1 MNAKLIP
8 SAGDRRSLR
17 SALTRTYLALIW
29 LAVGVSSVLLTI
41 LGMMALRGSLQ
52 QNLQVIAR
60 SMSYNVTA
68 AVVFQDRPA
77 IYSAIAAMGDAS
89 LSEVADVSIA
99 DAKGNV
105 LATWHHAGVDSAQR
119 AAMVSGADWLV
130 PPPLTVPILH
140 VNAELGHL
148 TLTAYGASLWKFL
161 QHGLAW
167 LAVAFLLS
175 ALCVMY
181 FARKFAGNIV
191 SPLHNM
197 AQITRTICVERAF
210 NKRVPAEP
218 VTELND
224 LVNDFNQLLSTLNSW
239 EHKNQVEY
247 ARLIKQA
254 TRDDLTGLVKR
265 GTFDEHL
272 RVMVDEAAVLGKRL
286 GVLFIDVNEFKQIN
300 DSFGHAAGDAVLV
313 GVAKK
318 IRAGL
323 REGDLAARIGGDE
336 FAVLLAHIHAA
347 NDPAQVVER
356 LRASLK
362 DPLTA
367 PDAGRLEVSISV
379 GVALYPDDADTATG
393 LLHAA
398 DTAMYNV
405 KRSRGPG
412 HAPHAGEHAPADY

>member
-1 MNAKLIP
+1 MNATSIP
-8 SAGDRRSLR
+8 AAGEQRSLR
-17 SALTRTYLALIW
+17 SALTRTYLALMW
-29 LAVGVSSVLLTI
+29 LAVGMSSVLLTV
-41 LGMMALRGSLQ
+41 LGMLALRGSMQ
-52 QNLQVIAR
+52 QNLHVIAR

-77 IYSAIAAMGDAS
+77 IYSAIAAMGDGS
-89 LSEVADVSIA
+89 LTEVADVRIA
-99 DAKGNV
+99 DTKGNV
-105 LATWHHAGVDSAQR
+105 LASWHRDGNESATR
-119 AAMVSGADWLV
+119 SATTPGMDWLV
-130 PPPLTVPILH
+130 PPPLTEPILH
-140 VNAELGHL
+140 DDVEIGHL
-148 TLTAYGASLWKFL
+148 TVTAYGGSLWTFL
-161 QHGLAW
+161 LHGLAW
-167 LAVAFLLS
+167 LAVSFLLS

-181 FARKFAGNIV
+181 FARKLAGNII

-197 AQITRTICVERAF
+197 AQITRTICIERAF

-224 LVNDFNQLLSTLNSW
+224 LVNDFNQLLSTLNTW

-247 ARLIKQA
+247 AHLIKQA

-272 RVMVDEAAVLGKRL
+272 RAMVDTAAVLGKRL
-286 GVLFIDVNEFKQIN
+286 AVLFIDVNEFKQIN
-300 DSFGHAAGDAVLV
+300 DTFGHAAGDAVLV
-313 GVAKK
+313 GVAKQ

-336 FAVLLAHIHAA
+336 FAVLLTQIHASD
-347 NDPAQVVER
+347 DPARVVER
-356 LRASLK
+356 LHAALK

-367 PDAGRLEVSISV
+367 ADAGKLEVSISV
-379 GVALYPDDADTATG
+379 GVALYPDNADTAAG

-412 HAPHAGEHAPADY
+412 HASHAGELAPADS